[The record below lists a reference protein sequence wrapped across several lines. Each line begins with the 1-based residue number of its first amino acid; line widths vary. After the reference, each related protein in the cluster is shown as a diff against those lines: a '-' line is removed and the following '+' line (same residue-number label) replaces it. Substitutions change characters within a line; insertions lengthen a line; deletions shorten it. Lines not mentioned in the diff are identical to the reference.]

1 MSGILLWAAALAVA
15 AVLAIGVVDVG
26 FAAVA
31 RSQASSA
38 ADAAALA
45 GAAAGPTAARQA
57 AERNDAELVSYDRD
71 GEIFTAVIQQS
82 GVTQA
87 ASAERFVVPASKNA
101 RRSHLSAPNYGIE

>member
-82 GVTQA
+82 GVCLLYTSPSPRDQRGSRMPS
-87 ASAERFVVPASKNA
+87 SA
-101 RRSHLSAPNYGIE
+101 